1 MNSDVEFVNFEKYLI
16 IKYHTLGLDEKEFS
30 FSSRN
35 SRNQLYTS
43 FISLCIFF
51 LRIVRSVQIRYY
63 LAIQIN
69 PLLHHGSTSRS
80 VTLMSAIQSFSLF
93 FFHSLALL
101 FYHYI
106 YKSIV
111 FYQKCIL
118 DLKKMKIRKAGYSY
132 RYTCVGKV
140 VNSTLR
146 ILVLLVFFN
155 FMYSS
160 KLYF

>member
-1 MNSDVEFVNFEKYLI
+1 M
-16 IKYHTLGLDEKEFS
+16 YHTLRLDEKEFS

-43 FISLCIFF
+43 FISLCILF
-51 LRIVRSVQIRYY
+51 LRIVGSVCSRYY

-69 PLLHHGSTSRS
+69 LLLHHGSTSRS
-80 VTLMSAIQSFSLF
+80 ATLMSAVQSFSVF
-93 FFHSLALL
+93 FFHSLAVL

-118 DLKKMKIRKAGYSY
+118 DLNQMKIRKSGYQY
-132 RYTCVGKV
+132 RENGEQYSKKLGSIRVFLNKV
-140 VNSTLR
+140 LFLNFKRHDGRIILILTTLR
-146 ILVLLVFFN
+146 GLHG
-155 FMYSS
+155 
-160 KLYF
+160 